1 MCGICG
7 KLNFDPDENVPQ
19 SLLKAMADSI
29 VHRGPD
35 DDGYYVSGQIGLG
48 FRRLSIIDLAGGHQ
62 PLANEDRTIW
72 IVFNGEIYNFQ
83 ELREGLLKK
92 GHTFRTKTDTEVIV
106 HLYEEYG
113 EAGIEALRGM
123 FAFAIWD
130 QNQKKLLLA
139 RDRIGIKPLYYGL
152 TPHSLIFGSE
162 MKAILQ
168 DPEVKREVL
177 PSTIDRF
184 LTFGYVP
191 GEETLLTGI
200 YKLPPGSFM
209 VVKNGKTEVK
219 QYWDLHFSSSSVTLK
234 DAEEQLLEILEE
246 SVRLHMISDV
256 PVGFLLSGGVDST
269 AMLSLASRKTD
280 RPISSY
286 TVGFANSGVADERP
300 FARVAAEKYGSEHHE
315 ISISSKE
322 FADFLPQYVWHMEE
336 PVCEPPAVALYYVSK
351 LARNYVKVLISG
363 EGGDEAFAGY
373 QNYRGMLWIERI
385 KRVAGPLKGALSKTL
400 SLLYKVIPWHRLG
413 KYLPLLDVPFE
424 SYYYSRASSPFYFF
438 NAHYKEAYSS
448 DFCDHID
455 KERSLLPVTRLLS
468 KNTSEDILSRML
480 YVDTKTWLPDD
491 LLVKADKMTM
501 ANSLELRVPLLDH
514 KLLEF
519 AATLPSNF
527 KVHGLTTK
535 YIAKRALGKQIPTE
549 IIERKKAGFPVP
561 YENWLRT
568 DLRDS
573 IHDVLLD
580 RETLDRGYFKKSA
593 IEKLLRDNAE
603 SGAHARDIFSLLVL
617 ELWHR
622 QFLSNRGED
631 LVPIQSP
638 YDLSQTLTSH

>member
-7 KLNFDPDENVPQ
+7 KLNFDRDEKVPQ
-19 SLLKAMADSI
+19 SLVKAMADSI
-29 VHRGPD
+29 LHRGPD
-35 DDGYYVSGQIGLG
+35 DDGYYVCGPIGLG

-62 PLANEDRTIW
+62 PLSNEDGTIW

-92 GHTFRTKTDTEVIV
+92 GHIFRTKTDTEVIV

-152 TPHSLIFGSE
+152 TSRSLVFGSE
-162 MKAILQ
+162 IKAILQ

-184 LTFGYVP
+184 LTFGYLP
-191 GEETLLTGI
+191 GEETLLRGI
-200 YKLPPGSFM
+200 YKLPPGSLM
-209 VVKNGKTEVK
+209 MVKNGKTEIK
-219 QYWDLHFSSSSVTLK
+219 QYWDLHFSSSSVTLN
-234 DAEEQLLEILEE
+234 DAEEQLREILEQ

-269 AMLSLASRKTD
+269 AMLSLASRMTD
-280 RPISSY
+280 RPISSF

-300 FARVAAEKYGSEHHE
+300 FARLAAEKYGSEHHE

-373 QNYRGMLWIERI
+373 QNYRAMLWIERI
-385 KRVAGPLKGALSKTL
+385 KRVAGPLTGGLSRTL
-400 SLLYKVIPWHRLG
+400 SLLNKVISWERLG
-413 KYLPLLDVPFE
+413 KYLPLFDVPFE
-424 SYYYSRASSPFYFF
+424 SYYYSRTSSPFYFF
-438 NAHYKEAYSS
+438 NAAYKDIYSS
-448 DFCDHID
+448 NFCEQID
-455 KERSLLPVTRLLS
+455 KQRSLLPVARLLS
-468 KNTSEDILSRML
+468 KTGSQDLLSRML

-527 KVHGLTTK
+527 KVRGVTTK
-535 YIAKRALGKQIPTE
+535 YIAKRALAKHIPAE
-549 IIERKKAGFPVP
+549 IVERKKAGFPVP
-561 YENWLRT
+561 YENWLKT

-573 IHDVLLD
+573 IHDMLLD
-580 RETLDRGYFKKSA
+580 RETMGRGYFRKSA
-593 IEKLLRDNAE
+593 IEKLLRDNLE
-603 SGAHARDIFSLLVL
+603 SGSHAKDIFSLVVL

-622 QFLSNRGED
+622 QFLSNRGGD
-631 LVPIQSP
+631 SIPSQWSCHVSP
-638 YDLSQTLTSH
+638 ALTSH